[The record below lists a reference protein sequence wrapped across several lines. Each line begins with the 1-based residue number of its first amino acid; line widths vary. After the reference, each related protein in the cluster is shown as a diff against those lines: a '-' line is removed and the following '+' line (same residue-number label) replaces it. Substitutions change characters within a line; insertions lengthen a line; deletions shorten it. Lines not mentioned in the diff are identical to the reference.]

1 MSYLERIF
9 SRPAKLPSL
18 ADNVVQLARLT
29 QDEVAGNRRVAM
41 ALARDQVMS
50 AKLLR
55 LANAASYGSRG
66 KVDSLEQ
73 ALTLVGLTDFR
84 VLVLASG
91 ALSAM
96 QKVAGL
102 DLAKHWRHGF
112 VTAQIAATLSQALRR
127 PEGYTYVG
135 GLLHTIGVLLVH
147 VADPEKAGEVMQRT
161 DGGSYLDR
169 VQVEREILG
178 TDHAEIGGELLRR
191 WRLPDK
197 LVETIQGYPDAGV
210 DGKSPASIIRLA
222 NSAAFDW
229 VSGAEIA
236 TIWAAIQEDLG
247 QELGGSESFET
258 CIRDGEA
265 EAASSYVDLER
276 TQP

>member
-41 ALARDQVMS
+41 ALAKDQVMS

-66 KVDSLEQ
+66 KVESLEQ

-96 QKVAGL
+96 QKVSGL

-112 VTAQIAATLSQALRR
+112 VTAQIAASLNQTLGR
-127 PEGYTYVG
+127 PEGYTYVC
-135 GLLHTIGVLLVH
+135 GLLNTIGVLLVH
-147 VADPEKAGEVMQRT
+147 IADPEQAAEVAERV
-161 DGGSYLDR
+161 DGQSYLDR

-191 WRLPDK
+191 WRLPEK
-197 LVETIQGYPDAGV
+197 LVEAIKEYPDAGV

-222 NSAAFDW
+222 NSSASAW

-236 TIWAAIQEDLG
+236 TIWTTIQHDLG
-247 QELGGSESFET
+247 KELGGSESFET

-265 EAASSYVDLER
+265 EAASSYVDLEKA
-276 TQP
+276 